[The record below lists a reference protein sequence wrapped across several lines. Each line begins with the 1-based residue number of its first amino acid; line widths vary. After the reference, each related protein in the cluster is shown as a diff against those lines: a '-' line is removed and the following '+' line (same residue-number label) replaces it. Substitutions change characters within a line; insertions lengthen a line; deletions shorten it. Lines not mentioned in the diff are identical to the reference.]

1 MTASVISKPF
11 DDGVKEHHFIRAD
24 LHASKDD
31 AEACA
36 MMKGKRIVDEAL
48 AAVADGRSRGEAAA
62 VPITPV
68 DRNGCMCRFRP
79 SKLGSSGPNS
89 RSLRPIAFSKN
100 GAASWKRPA

>member
-68 DRNGCMCRFRP
+68 DRNGCMCR
-79 SKLGSSGPNS
+79 
-89 RSLRPIAFSKN
+89 LRA
-100 GAASWKRPA
+100 R